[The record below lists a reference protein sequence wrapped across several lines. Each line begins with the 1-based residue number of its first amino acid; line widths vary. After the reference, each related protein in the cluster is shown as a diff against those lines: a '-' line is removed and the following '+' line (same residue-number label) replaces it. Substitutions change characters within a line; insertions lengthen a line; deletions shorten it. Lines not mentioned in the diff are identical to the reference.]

1 MYTLTRPHDP
11 PGKGE
16 LLLTAHEVQISRVWP
31 VWILFFFFISPCDGF
46 SCHTL
51 SFPTSCSS
59 DTAINKYGFMVLSLP
74 VAGFYDFFLFIFFLR
89 VKINSCA
96 AGRADEL
103 HSIGIFM
110 P

>member
-1 MYTLTRPHDP
+1 M
-11 PGKGE
+11 
-16 LLLTAHEVQISRVWP
+16 
-31 VWILFFFFISPCDGF
+31 
-46 SCHTL
+46 
-51 SFPTSCSS
+51 
-59 DTAINKYGFMVLSLP
+59 AINKYGFMLLSLP
-74 VAGFYDFFLFIFFLR
+74 VARFYDFSSFFFFKR